1 MLRHS
6 ISNYVTKIVIN
17 HENYKLFFDGC
28 SKGNPGLA
36 GAGAVIYNNDKEIW
50 CETYFV
56 GEKITNNH
64 AEYSGLILG
73 LQKAVELNIRSLVVM
88 GDSQLVIN
96 HMTGKYKCKSPNLIS
111 LYEIAKNLER
121 NFDTIEY
128 KHILRNFNK
137 RADELSNLGLNEYLI
152 SSNK

>member
-6 ISNYVTKIVIN
+6 ISNCVEKIVIN
-17 HENYKLFFDGC
+17 HANYKLFFDGC

-36 GAGAVIYNNDKEIW
+36 GAGAVIYNRDEEIW
-50 CETYFV
+50 CKTYFI

-73 LQKAVELNIRSLVVM
+73 LQNAVELNIRSLLVM

-111 LYEIAKNLER
+111 LYETAKNLEK

-128 KHILRNFNK
+128 KHILRNLNK
-137 RADELSNLGLNEYLI
+137 RADELSNLGLNEYLN

>member
-1 MLRHS
+1 MLRHP
-6 ISNYVTKIVIN
+6 ISNCVEKIVIN
-17 HENYKLFFDGC
+17 RANYKLFFDGC

-36 GAGAVIYNNDKEIW
+36 GAGSVIYNNDQEIW
-50 CETYFV
+50 CGTYFV

-73 LQKAVELNIRSLVVM
+73 LQNAVELNIRSLLVM
-88 GDSQLVIN
+88 GDSELVIN
-96 HMTGKYKCKSPNLIS
+96 HMTGKYKCKSSNLIY
-111 LYEIAKNLER
+111 LYKTAKHLEK

-128 KHILRNFNK
+128 KHILRNLNK
-137 RADELSNLGLNEYLI
+137 RADELSNLGLNAYLN